1 MKVLFLTNIPS
12 PYRVDFFNELGKYC
26 DLTVV
31 FEGEYATDRDSNWSF
46 AEIKTFKP
54 VFLDGIRVSTDKFL
68 SFGVLKLFKEKWDF
82 VITGMYSTPTIMLAI
97 EYMRIKKIP
106 FIFNADG
113 GFARRENKFNFL
125 FKKHF
130 ISAASVWLS
139 TGKATTDYLVYYGAI
154 REKCYTYP
162 FTSVSESD
170 VLTSAI
176 AKEEKFLLKEK
187 NGIKE
192 KKCIISVGQFIK
204 RKGFDIL
211 VEAIKDLNGDVG
223 VYIIGGEPTEEL
235 IDLKTAYGL
244 KNLHFVGFKTK
255 EELSEYYKVADLFV
269 LPTREDIWGLV
280 INEAMSYG
288 LPVITTNRC
297 ISGLEMVVD
306 GKTGYIVESE
316 NVKQLSE
323 AINKAFELPENTW
336 EYILSVSS
344 DYTIENMAK
353 RHIEILCSLA

>member
-1 MKVLFLTNIPS
+1 MKILFLTNIPS

-31 FEGEYATDRDSNWSF
+31 FEGNYATDRNSKWSS
-46 AEIKTFKP
+46 AEMKTFKP
-54 VFLDGIRVSTDKFL
+54 VFLNGVRVGADKFL
-68 SFGVLKLFKEKWDF
+68 SFGVLTLLREKWDF

-113 GFARRENKFNFL
+113 GFVRDENKFSYL

-130 ISAASVWLS
+130 ISAASAWLS
-139 TGKATTDYLVYYGAI
+139 TGKATTDYLVHYGAA
-154 REKCYTYP
+154 RENCYVYP
-162 FTSVSESD
+162 FTSVSKSEIKN
-170 VLTSAI
+170 VVI
-176 AKEEKFLLKEK
+176 KEEKLRLKEK

-192 KKCIISVGQFIK
+192 KECVVSVGQFIK
-204 RKGFDIL
+204 RKGFDVL
-211 VEAIKDLNGDVG
+211 IKAVKELPDVG
-223 VYIIGGEPTEEL
+223 VYIIGGEPTNEF
-235 IDLKTAYGL
+235 IGLKTAYAL
-244 KNLHFVGFKTK
+244 ENLHFVGFKTK
-255 EELSEYYKVADLFV
+255 DELSEYYSVADLFV

-280 INEAMSYG
+280 VNEAMSYG

-316 NVKQLSE
+316 NVEQLSE
-323 AINKAFELPENTW
+323 AIKKAFDLPESTR
-336 EYILSVSS
+336 EDILSVASE
-344 DYTIENMAK
+344 YTIENMAK
-353 RHIEILCSLA
+353 RHIEILSDLS